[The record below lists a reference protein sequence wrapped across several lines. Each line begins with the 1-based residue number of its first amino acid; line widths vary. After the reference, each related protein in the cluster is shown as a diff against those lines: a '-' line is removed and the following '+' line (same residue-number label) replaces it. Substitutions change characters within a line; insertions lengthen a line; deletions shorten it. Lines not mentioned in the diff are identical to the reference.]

1 MMTQTANSTL
11 TERMTQPTPMKL
23 HFIAIGGSVMHNLA
37 LSLAQSGYRIS
48 GSDDDIHN
56 PAKDR
61 LAMAGL
67 LPEKMGWFPE
77 KITADLDAVILGMH
91 ARADNPEIL
100 RAKELGIKV
109 YSFPE
114 FILEHSRNKQRI
126 VIAGSHGKSTITAM
140 IMHVL
145 RQSGYDFDYLVG
157 AQVQGFDL
165 NVRLSEDAPLI
176 VLEGDEYF
184 ASSLDPRPK
193 FLIYDPHVVILSG
206 ISWDH
211 INVFPT
217 EEDYLRPFISLIQN
231 LTKAGMLIYNKEDK
245 IVREIAHRYPRNE
258 YHTVYPYI
266 TPLYKV
272 NREGLA
278 EIKLDGKRFPIQVIG
293 KHNASNIAAAWEACK
308 LLAVSQEEFIQA
320 IAKFEGAGMRLQKVY
335 EDPTTLVLRD
345 FAHAPS
351 KVLATVNA
359 VSEHY
364 KDRNVIACLELH
376 TFSSLNKDY
385 LRRYRNTLK
394 KIKNKLVLVSQKTL
408 HLKKMPTI
416 SAEEIKKA
424 FHDSGIKFVQS
435 KIEMLTHLKP
445 MLNKKNV
452 ILLMSSGNF
461 ENLDVKEI
469 IG

>member
-1 MMTQTANSTL
+1 MMIQTADSTIS
-11 TERMTQPTPMKL
+11 ERITQPAKMKL

-48 GSDDDIHN
+48 GSDDEIHN
-56 PAKDR
+56 PAQDR
-61 LAMAGL
+61 LASAGL
-67 LPEKMGWFPE
+67 LPEKLGWYPE
-77 KITADLDAVILGMH
+77 KITSDLDAVILGMH
-91 ARADNPEIL
+91 ARDDNPEL
-100 RAKELGIKV
+100 RRAKELGIKV

-126 VIAGSHGKSTITAM
+126 VVAGSHGKSTITAM

-145 RQSGYDFDYLVG
+145 GRSGYDFDYLVG
-157 AQVQGFDL
+157 AQVKGFEF
-165 NVRLSEDAPLI
+165 NVRLSEDAPII
-176 VLEGDEYF
+176 VLEGDEYL
-184 ASSLDPRPK
+184 ASTIDPRPK
-193 FLIYDPHVVILSG
+193 FLIYDPHIVILSG

-217 EEDYLRPFISLIQN
+217 EEEYHRPFIALVQN

-245 IVREIAHRYPRNE
+245 IVREIVHRYTKDE
-258 YHTVYPYI
+258 YHSLHPYI
-266 TPLYKV
+266 TPIYRV

-278 EIKLDGKRFPIQVIG
+278 EIKLEGKRFPIQIIG
-293 KHNASNIAAAWEACK
+293 KHNAANIAAAWEACK
-308 LLAVSQEEFIQA
+308 LLAVSQEEFMGYIGE
-320 IAKFEGAGMRLQKVY
+320 FEGASMRLQKVY

-416 SAEEIKKA
+416 SADEIKKA

-435 KIEMLTHLKP
+435 KIEMLTQLKP

-461 ENLDVKEI
+461 ENLDIKEI
-469 IG
+469 VG